1 MALWQDV
8 RFAARLLIKDRWF
21 TLAAAT
27 ALALGIGANAAV
39 FTFVNAV
46 LLRGLPFDN
55 PDRIVSLGVMNARGQ
70 RNGVSYPEFTDW
82 REQTQTMALV
92 AGMVGANINVSEEGK
107 APEQYR
113 GSYISSTLFRII
125 GEKPVIGRGFTD
137 DDDKKGAEPVAILTN
152 GMWKKRY
159 GGDTSV
165 LGRTIKANSKVV
177 TIVGVMAPDMQFPNN
192 DDLWIPLEQ
201 LPQATLDPRREV
213 RSLGVMGRLKPDVTL
228 AQSQAEFAAIGQRL
242 ADLYPANKDFRPQV
256 QRFDEQ
262 VNGGPIRIIFLSLMG
277 AVAFVLLIA
286 CADVANLLL
295 ARASHRSREIAIRS
309 ALGASRWRVIRQ
321 LLIESLLLAGISGA
335 AGFVLAVAGVRWFDR
350 ATQDV
355 GKPYWMTFDMDA
367 TVFAFMAAVCL
378 GTAILFGLAPA
389 LHVSKT
395 DANEVLKEGGRSGTA
410 GVRARRWTGALIV
423 TELILTIVLLAGAGF
438 MMKSFITLYQLEL
451 GLDTSHMLTAQLILP
466 LTKYPQP
473 GPRTAVFEQF
483 EERLRGINTIQSS
496 TLTTNVPLLGGFV
509 RSLEVEGHP
518 PAAGDTKP
526 VVTML
531 TVGDTYFD
539 TVKIRLLQGRALNR
553 GDGLPGHEAAVVN
566 QRFASMYFPSDD
578 PIGRRILLTTDPPT
592 PGAAWTTIV
601 GVAPNIRQRDVREP
615 RPDPVVYLPYRADP
629 QRQATLMVRTLADPA
644 LVVAS
649 VRDALRVI
657 EPDLPLFRIETMDQT
672 LARQRW
678 QYEVFGSMF
687 GVFAAIALVLSS
699 VGLYAVTSYSVTQ
712 RTQEIGIRMALGAK
726 PGGMLWMVLKRALIQ
741 LGIGLP
747 IGIAGALG
755 VGKILQSLLVQ
766 TAAGDPLTLVLVI
779 GILVAV
785 AVLAC
790 LWPAR
795 RAARLDPMRA
805 LRCE

>member
-1 MALWQDV
+1 MMLWQDV
-8 RFAARLLIKDRWF
+8 RFAARLLVKDRWF

-55 PDRIVSLGVMNARGQ
+55 PDKILALGVMNARGQ
-70 RNGVSYPEFTDW
+70 RNAVSYPEFGDW
-82 REQTQTMALV
+82 REQSQTMAQL
-92 AGMVGANINVSEEGK
+92 AAMVGANINVSEEGK

-113 GSYISSTLFRII
+113 GSYISSTLFPMI
-125 GEKPVIGRGFTD
+125 GERPVIGRAFTD
-137 DDDKKGAEPVAILTN
+137 ADDKKGAEPVAILTN

-159 GGDTSV
+159 GGDPAV

-201 LPQATLDPRREV
+201 LPVGTLDPRREI
-213 RSLGVMGRLKPDVTL
+213 RSLGVMGRLKPGVTL
-228 AQSQAEFAAIGQRL
+228 AQAQGEFTSIGQRL
-242 ADLYPANKDFRPQV
+242 ADLYPANKDFRPVV

-321 LLIESLLLAGISGA
+321 LLIESLLLALISGVV
-335 AGFVLAVAGVRWFDR
+335 GFVLAVAGVRWFDR

-378 GTAILFGLAPA
+378 GTAIVFGLAPA
-389 LHVSKT
+389 LHISKT
-395 DANEVLKEGGRSGTA
+395 DANEILKEGGRGGTA

-423 TELILTIVLLAGAGF
+423 TELVLTVVLLAGAGF
-438 MMKSFITLYQLEL
+438 MMKSFLTLYRLEL
-451 GLDTSHMLTAQLILP
+451 GLDTSHMLTMQMVLP

-483 EERLRGINTIQSS
+483 EERLRGINTIHSS

-509 RSLEVEGHP
+509 RSLEVEGHA

-531 TVGDTYFD
+531 TIGDTYFE
-539 TVKIRLLQGRALNR
+539 TLSLRLTRGRALNS

-566 QRFASMYFPSDD
+566 QRFAAMYFPNDD

-601 GVAPNIRQRDVREP
+601 GVAPNVRQRDIRDP

-629 QRQATLMVRTLADPA
+629 QRQATLLVRTFADPA
-644 LVVAS
+644 KVTAS
-649 VRDALRVI
+649 VRDALRVV

-678 QYEVFGSMF
+678 QYQVFGSMF
-687 GVFAAIALVLSS
+687 GVFAAIALILSS
-699 VGLYAVTSYSVTQ
+699 VGLYAVTAYSVTQ
-712 RTQEIGIRMALGAK
+712 RTQEIGIRMALGAR
-726 PGGMLWMVLKRALIQ
+726 PSSMLWMVLRRALIQ
-741 LGIGLP
+741 LAIGLP
-747 IGIAGALG
+747 IGIAGAFG

-766 TAAGDPLTLVLVI
+766 TAAGDPLTLALVVAL
-779 GILVAV
+779 LVAV
-785 AVLAC
+785 AILAC

-795 RAARLDPMRA
+795 RAARLDPMLA
-805 LRCE
+805 LRYE

>member
-1 MALWQDV
+1 MALWQDL
-8 RFAARLLIKDRWF
+8 RFAARLLVKDRWF

-46 LLRGLPFDN
+46 LLRGLPFDT
-55 PDRIVSLGVMNARGQ
+55 PDRIVSLAVMNARGQ

-125 GEKPVIGRGFTD
+125 GEKPVIGRAFTD

-165 LGRTIKANSKVV
+165 LGRTIKANSKIV
-177 TIVGVMAPDMQFPNN
+177 TIVGVMAPGMQFPNN

-213 RSLGVMGRLKPDVTL
+213 RSLGVMGRLKPDVNL

-242 ADLYPANKDFRPQV
+242 ADLYPANKEFRPQV

-262 VNGGPIRIIFLSLMG
+262 VNGGPIRIVFLSLMG

-321 LLIESLLLAGISGA
+321 LLIESLLLAAISGVG
-335 AGFVLAVAGVRWFDR
+335 GFVLAVAGVRWFDR

-389 LHVSKT
+389 LHISKT
-395 DANEVLKEGGRSGTA
+395 DANDVLKEGGRGGTA

-423 TELILTIVLLAGAGF
+423 TELILTIVLLSGAGF
-438 MMKSFITLYQLEL
+438 MMKSFVSLYRLEA
-451 GLDTSHMLTAQLILP
+451 GLDTSHMLTAQMILP

-518 PAAGDTKP
+518 PAPGDTKP
-526 VVTML
+526 VVTMV
-531 TVGDTYFD
+531 TIGDTYFD
-539 TVKIRLLQGRALNR
+539 TLNIRLLEGRALSR
-553 GDGLPGHEAAVVN
+553 GDGLPGHEVAVVN
-566 QRFASMYFPSDD
+566 QRFASMYFPNDD
-578 PIGRRILLTTDPPT
+578 PIGRRILLTDPLT
-592 PGAAWTTIV
+592 PAAAWTTIV

-644 LVVAS
+644 QVAAS
-649 VRDALRVI
+649 LRDALQLI
-657 EPDLPLFRIETMDQT
+657 EPDLPLFRIETMEQT

-678 QYEVFGSMF
+678 QYQVFGSMF

-726 PGGMLWMVLKRALIQ
+726 PLGMLWMVLKRALIQ
-741 LGIGLP
+741 VGIGLP
-747 IGIAGALG
+747 IGIAGAFG
-755 VGKILQSLLVQ
+755 VGKLLQSLLVQ

-779 GILVAV
+779 ALLVGV

-805 LRCE
+805 LRYE